1 MASLFGQ
8 YLAIYSN
15 ENLPKIL
22 ENANI
27 GSAFCAI
34 IQIKPSKVTKIWPNL
49 VTLIPELSLIF
60 LLYTKE

>member
-22 ENANI
+22 ENAK
-27 GSAFCAI
+27 FFEFQCALKM
-34 IQIKPSKVTKIWPNL
+34 QIFEKGQK
-49 VTLIPELSLIF
+49 
-60 LLYTKE
+60 